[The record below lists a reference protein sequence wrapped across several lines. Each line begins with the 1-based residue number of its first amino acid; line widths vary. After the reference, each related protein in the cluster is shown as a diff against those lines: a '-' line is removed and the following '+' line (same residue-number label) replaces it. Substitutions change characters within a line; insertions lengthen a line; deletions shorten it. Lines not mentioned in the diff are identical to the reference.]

1 MSVFAQTSG
10 LPASPHRGPTC
21 KQCSCGNEGI
31 MHALN
36 VEVWIIFKVTV
47 LKTRVPRLEKQE
59 FCAPRICPRCGKCC
73 HWAREC
79 KSKPVVLSRPVPG
92 NEERGQPQAPSYSK
106 KTAYRAI
113 NLLSSQQDQFLSFSG
128 QTQEIQI

>member
-1 MSVFAQTSG
+1 
-10 LPASPHRGPTC
+10 
-21 KQCSCGNEGI
+21 